1 MSVLVVL
8 LPWLA
13 AAVASGAALLQAR
26 ARMRDAAELRAARAA
41 LAAAEARLRD
51 ATPADVAVEDG
62 EERRHQDEL
71 RRRNEHLA
79 GLGRM
84 LAGTA
89 HELNNPLAAISG
101 FAQLLLRSPMRAD
114 ERTALETID
123 HEARRAAAVVRDLL
137 TFSRRGA
144 TVERRPVDLNVVAR
158 YIVGTRRYGLE
169 TSGIQVRLALADGEV
184 PVLGDATQLEQ
195 VMLNL
200 VTNAHEALDGDAAHA
215 RAARITIRTARR
227 GREAVL
233 EVADNGPGIS
243 RDDLARIWDPFF
255 TTKGATDGTGLGLSV
270 VHRLV
275 TDHGGTIDA
284 ESGAAGGAR
293 FRVVLPLAGVA
304 ERDGA
309 APEAESEAARAELA
323 REALDVLVAEPDAEA
338 ADFLARYL
346 RTRGHAVIVAH
357 DATQAARLATDDA
370 FDVVIASARLAE
382 SDDAFVRRV
391 RERGARSRCVLV
403 TEATD
408 ARDDGE
414 DAPVR
419 AGGCAVLERPFQIEQ
434 LRHAVEDA

>member
-13 AAVASGAALLQAR
+13 AAVASLAALMQAR

-41 LAAAEARLRD
+41 LVAAEARLRE
-51 ATPADVAVEDG
+51 TEPGVGGVADE
-62 EERRHQDEL
+62 EERRHGDEL

-101 FAQLLLRSPMRAD
+101 FAQLLLRSPMRAE

-123 HEARRAAAVVRDLL
+123 HESRRAAAVVRDLL

-144 TVERRPVDLNVVAR
+144 TVERRRVDLNAVAR
-158 YIVGTRRYGLE
+158 YIVGTRRYALE
-169 TSGIQVRLALADGEV
+169 TSGIQVELALADGELL
-184 PVLGDATQLEQ
+184 VLGDATQLEQ
-195 VMLNL
+195 VVLNL
-200 VTNAHEALDGDAAHA
+200 VANAHEALDGDTAHA
-215 RAARITIRTARR
+215 RAARIAVRTVRHA
-227 GREAVL
+227 REAVL
-233 EVADNGPGIS
+233 EVADNGPGIA
-243 RDDLARIWDPFF
+243 RDDLSRIWDPFF
-255 TTKGATDGTGLGLSV
+255 TTKGASDGTGLGLSV

-275 TDHGGTIDA
+275 TDHGGAIEA
-284 ESGAAGGAR
+284 GNGAGGGAR
-293 FRVVLPLAGVA
+293 FRVALPLAGA
-304 ERDGA
+304 EDGDGA
-309 APEAESEAARAELA
+309 APAQAAELA

-357 DATQAARLATDDA
+357 DATQAARLATGDA
-370 FDVVIASARLAE
+370 FDVVIASVRLAE
-382 SDDAFVRRV
+382 ADDAFVRRG
-391 RERGARSRCVLV
+391 RARGTRPRCVLV
-403 TEATD
+403 TEASGAHDD
-408 ARDDGE
+408 AE
-414 DAPVR
+414 VVPAH
-419 AGGCAVLERPFQIEQ
+419 AGACAVLARPFQIEQ

>member
-13 AAVASGAALLQAR
+13 AAAASLAALLQAR
-26 ARMRDAAELRAARAA
+26 ARMREAAAGRVLRAA
-41 LAAAEARLRD
+41 LADAEARLR
-51 ATPADVAVEDG
+51 AAPAVDG
-62 EERRHQDEL
+62 SAEGAEERRHQDEL

-101 FAQLLLRSPMRAD
+101 FAQLLLRSPMRAE

-137 TFSRRGA
+137 TFARRGT
-144 TVERRPVDLNVVAR
+144 TVERRRVDLNAVAR
-158 YIVGTRRYGLE
+158 YIVGTRRYALE
-169 TSGIQVRLALADGEV
+169 TSGIVVELALVDGEL
-184 PVLGDATQLEQ
+184 PVLADATQLEQ
-195 VMLNL
+195 VVLNL
-200 VTNAHEALDGDAAHA
+200 VANAHEALEGDAARA
-215 RAARITIRTARR
+215 RDARITVRTALGARA
-227 GREAVL
+227 AVL
-233 EVADNGPGIS
+233 EVVDTGPGIS

-284 ESGAAGGAR
+284 ESGAGGGAR
-293 FRVVLPLAGVA
+293 FRVVLPLAGA
-304 ERDGA
+304 DERADA
-309 APEAESEAARAELA
+309 AHGPAPQEELA

-357 DATQAARLATDDA
+357 DATQAALLATDDA

-382 SDDAFVRRV
+382 ADDAFVRRV
-391 RERGARSRCVLV
+391 REGGGRPRCVVV
-403 TEATD
+403 TEA
-408 ARDDGE
+408 ADGE
-414 DAPVR
+414 DDAAGPWSS

-434 LRHAVEDA
+434 LRHAVEDG